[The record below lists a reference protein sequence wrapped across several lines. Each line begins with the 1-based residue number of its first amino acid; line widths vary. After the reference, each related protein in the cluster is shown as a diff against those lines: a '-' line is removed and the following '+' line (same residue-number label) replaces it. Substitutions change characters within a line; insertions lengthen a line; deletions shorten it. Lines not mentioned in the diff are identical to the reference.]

1 MKFNFKIPKF
11 IRFALV
17 GVVNTLI
24 DLGILNLLIFI
35 FGVVQP
41 LSFSIFKGISFVCA
55 LVNSYFMNK
64 NFTFESKE
72 NSPKTFSLFVFYS
85 LIGFLVNVASSSFMF
100 SFLEGSQLDL
110 NTHILATI
118 SGIFGTVLGL
128 AVNYISY
135 NFLVFK

>member
-1 MKFNFKIPKF
+1 MIFNFKIPKF

-24 DLGILNLLIFI
+24 DLGVLNLLIFI

-41 LSFSIFKGISFVCA
+41 LSFSFFKGISFVCA

-72 NSPKTFSLFVFYS
+72 NSSKTFSLFVFYS
-85 LIGFLVNVASSSFMF
+85 LVGFVVNVASSSMMF
-100 SFLEGSQLDL
+100 SFLISSQIHL
-110 NTHILATI
+110 NTHLLATI
-118 SGIFGTVLGL
+118 SGIFGTALGL
-128 AVNYISY
+128 SVNYISY